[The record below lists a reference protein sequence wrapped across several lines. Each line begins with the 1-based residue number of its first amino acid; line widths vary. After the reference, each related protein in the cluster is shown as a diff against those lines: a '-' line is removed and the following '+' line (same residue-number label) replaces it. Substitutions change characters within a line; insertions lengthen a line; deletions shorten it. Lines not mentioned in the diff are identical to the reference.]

1 MDAQRHFVVRGFQH
15 RGRLPLELG
24 DHTRGDG
31 QAKQITD
38 HLLDLALAEAV
49 AASDRGQHRLQIRA
63 ETSPGNPCGETPTR
77 GYAALGAGQAMKP
90 VFVDQRLDLGQF
102 GDLVDPGGR
111 VITDQGMATAAA
123 IRGPAIGNR
132 AHLLRWDQAALDP
145 AMSRL
150 PAPFPTRGRGG
161 RLALEPDGI
170 RRRRLGGIGGIEL
183 QPGLKI
189 ADALLQFSNPS
200 VDGAQDGQDGNLG
213 FRWDGVPERFRDG
226 RLRDHTY
233 DITRLL
239 YKRFGP

>member
-15 RGRLPLELG
+15 PGRLPLELG

-31 QAKQITD
+31 QAEQITD
-38 HLLDLALAEAV
+38 HLLDLALAEPV

-102 GDLVDPGGR
+102 GDLVDQGGR

-132 AHLLRWDQAALDP
+132 AAPSPVGPSCAGPCDVPVARPVSDP
-145 AMSRL
+145 RV
-150 PAPFPTRGRGG
+150 GREACVSA
-161 RLALEPDGI
+161 R
-170 RRRRLGGIGGIEL
+170 
-183 QPGLKI
+183 
-189 ADALLQFSNPS
+189 
-200 VDGAQDGQDGNLG
+200 
-213 FRWDGVPERFRDG
+213 
-226 RLRDHTY
+226 
-233 DITRLL
+233 
-239 YKRFGP
+239 